1 MRRLGLPVFF
11 FLAALLLGSASCRAG
26 DAWAV
31 IVGINDYGDSAR
43 NLDLRGERRQAF
55 RRADDQVRA
64 RVPCPAA
71 HDRCRRPR
79 RKAHRREHRRR
90 APDAE
95 KKAGPDD
102 TFWFFFSG
110 HGEDK
115 DGAHYLLPSDFKL
128 EDLAHSALDLK
139 QVRAL
144 LATGCR
150 AGRKVMIVDACHSG
164 LDDAASYGET
174 AATNQSLPLLLTA
187 CRADEYAYEL
197 KSLKEGV
204 YSYYLLQQL
213 ENSAG
218 ARGLAVPDKSLTDAV
233 GSAVATCVRRAQK
246 PTPQTPRVFGT
257 PPAGG
262 LLASAVIPDPPQADA
277 DAMEARPPLGPGVVI
292 DLPDARTLLDGQ
304 TVPSDFV
311 ESALRRKLLAES
323 FPLVDPKAARQLDAL
338 KDRQQAAQKARQLGA
353 KFLVRGRAETSS
365 AKLEI
370 AAGFITVQATITAE
384 LVDDSGRVLAQ
395 FVVPGGAE
403 DTIAASRV
411 TEVGAAKIALGEA
424 EQELADQ
431 LLPKLRQALK
441 DAGAAPPPAPGP

>member
-1 MRRLGLPVFF
+1 MRRLGLFLF
-11 FLAALLLGSASCRAG
+11 LLAALLLGSAPCRAG

-43 NLDLRGERRQAF
+43 NLTCAENDAKRFDALMTKYTPASH
-55 RRADDQVRA
+55 VRLLTTDA
-64 RVPCPAA
+64 G
-71 HDRCRRPR
+71 
-79 RKAHRREHRRR
+79 
-90 APDAE
+90 APDGRPTGANVAAALQALS
-95 KKAGPDD
+95 KKAGPDNS
-102 TFWFFFSG
+102 FWFFFSG

-187 CRADEYAYEL
+187 CRADQYAYEL

-218 ARGLAVPDKSLTDAV
+218 ARGLTVPDESLTDAV
-233 GSAVATCVRRAQK
+233 GSAVATCVRRANK

-257 PPAGG
+257 PPTGG
-262 LLASAVIPDPPQADA
+262 LLASAVVLDPPQADA

-311 ESALRRKLLAES
+311 ESALRRKLLEES

-441 DAGAAPPPAPGP
+441 DAGAAPPPAPAP